1 MDLSTLLSSQTCVEH
16 YSETVVGNLIGK
28 ILKDKMGIVNISMCC
43 SIDSSTITELFS
55 IFNVSGDGSM
65 SVEEFRFCYNEWI
78 KKVSQSFTHKFN
90 FNSVILF
97 IILWF

>member
-1 MDLSTLLSSQTCVEH
+1 MEH

-28 ILKDKMGIVNISMCC
+28 ILKDKMGIIHISMCC

-78 KKVSQSFTHKFN
+78 KKVSQS
-90 FNSVILF
+90 VIHTQ
-97 IILWF
+97 IQY

>member
-1 MDLSTLLSSQTCVEH
+1 MEH

-28 ILKDKMGIVNISMCC
+28 ILKDMMGIVNISMCC

-78 KKVSQSFTHKFN
+78 KKVSQSFTDKFN
-90 FNSVILF
+90 INSVILL
-97 IILWF
+97 IILCF

>member
-1 MDLSTLLSSQTCVEH
+1 MEH

-28 ILKDKMGIVNISMCC
+28 ILKDMMGIVNISMCC

-65 SVEEFRFCYNEWI
+65 SNDEFRFCYNEWI
-78 KKVSQSFTHKFN
+78 KKVSQSFTLKFKV
-90 FNSVILF
+90 NSVILF

>member
-1 MDLSTLLSSQTCVEH
+1 MEH
-16 YSETVVGNLIGK
+16 YSETVVGNLISK

-78 KKVSQSFTHKFN
+78 KKVSQSFRCLNKFN
-90 FNSVILF
+90 VNSVILF

>member
-1 MDLSTLLSSQTCVEH
+1 MEH

-28 ILKDKMGIVNISMCC
+28 ILKDIMGIVNISMCC

-78 KKVSQSFTHKFN
+78 KKVSQSFR
-90 FNSVILF
+90 S
-97 IILWF
+97 

>member
-1 MDLSTLLSSQTCVEH
+1 MEH

-65 SVEEFRFCYNEWI
+65 SNDEFRFCYNEWI
-78 KKVSQSFTHKFN
+78 KRVSQSFTLKFKV
-90 FNSVILF
+90 NSVILF